1 MKNQSLKNLT
11 LTAFF
16 IALGIVLPFLTGQI
30 PRFGS
35 MLLPMHIPVFL
46 CGLICGWPYGLAV
59 GFILPLL
66 RSLLF
71 SMPPMYPVAI
81 AMAFELATYGFVA
94 GILYSRSRWQCVV
107 SLYRALIAAMLAGRA
122 VWGVAE
128 VVLLGL
134 RGNAFTWQAFAAGAF
149 INAIPGIILQCVLI
163 PAIMVALHRARLGPF
178 RQKNNPPI
186 SHEEG

>member
-1 MKNQSLKNLT
+1 MKKKNKLDEM
-11 LTAFF
+11 
-16 IALGIVLPFLTGQI
+16 QEQK
-30 PRFGS
+30 
-35 MLLPMHIPVFL
+35 
-46 CGLICGWPYGLAV
+46 
-59 GFILPLL
+59 LL
-66 RSLLF
+66 RIEHNGCWF
-71 SMPPMYPVAI
+71 
-81 AMAFELATYGFVA
+81 AF
-94 GILYSRSRWQCVV
+94 W
-107 SLYRALIAAMLAGRA
+107 ALIAAMLAGRA

-163 PAIMVALHRARLGPF
+163 PAIMVALHRARLVPF